1 MPAAPPT
8 SGVPE
13 ARRFRT
19 RVLAGSI
26 LLNVALAI
34 GLAWPGV
41 HRAFSG
47 GQEREQGRPGSDS
60 TVGRRAAGTPE
71 KSRPSQPLQRSVW
84 SRLESTNLTEFA
96 ANLRRVGCPDETVCD
111 ILRPLIERDYAV
123 RQEQAR
129 FTGDFWA
136 TGDRRRAQ
144 RRRSIDQRA
153 ALTEER
159 DRLLSELA
167 CGPRE
172 PKDFDNPSSRLVI
185 ELLTGFLGRDRQTS
199 LLTLIT
205 EVETRRHWWQ
215 ERIDGVPLPED
226 LAAIR
231 RERDA
236 FAARLERI
244 LPGAD
249 RDELELRI
257 IAMIKHEAMG
267 RGDRMA
273 SLGLTADELR
283 EFCRIGRDGETS
295 VLDELM
301 QFSKLLDDAPA
312 KSGKAE
318 AEARLRALLGDG
330 RFADWQR
337 QNDPAFQHAEQFDK
351 DFKQPA
357 GTASQVHQVMEE
369 LRAELPGLRTAWDT
383 DRETVRHAVQ
393 ERRAEFRRRLAE
405 LLAGVPAD
413 RRDGA
418 IDAWVDTAIRE
429 AWRQP

>member
-1 MPAAPPT
+1 MPAVPPT
-8 SGVPE
+8 SGAPE
-13 ARRFRT
+13 ARRFRSG
-19 RVLAGSI
+19 VLAGSI
-26 LLNVALAI
+26 LLNLALAV

-41 HRAFSG
+41 RRAFSG
-47 GQEREQGRPGSDS
+47 GQEREQGRSGRDS
-60 TVGRRAAGTPE
+60 PAGRRAAGTPE
-71 KSRPSQPLQRSVW
+71 SPRPSSPRPRSVW
-84 SRLESTNLTEFA
+84 SQLESTNLTEFA

-111 ILRPLIERDYAV
+111 ILRPVIERDHAV

-129 FTGDFWA
+129 FIGDFWA
-136 TGDRRRAQ
+136 SGDRRREQ

-159 DRLLSELA
+159 DRLLSELD

-172 PKDFDNPSSRLVI
+172 PKDFDTPSTRLVI
-185 ELLTGFLGRDRQTS
+185 ELLTGFLGRDRQRG

-205 EVETRRHWWQ
+205 EAETRRQGWQ
-215 ERIDGVPLPED
+215 ERIDGAPLPED

-231 RERDA
+231 LERDA
-236 FAARLERI
+236 FAARLDRL

-257 IAMIKHEAMG
+257 IVMIKHEAMG

-273 SLGLTADELR
+273 GLGLTADELR
-283 EFCRIGRDGETS
+283 EFCRIGRDGETR

-318 AEARLRALLGDG
+318 TAARLRALLGDE
-330 RFADWQR
+330 RYADWQK

-357 GTASQVHQVMEE
+357 GTAVQVHQVMEL
-369 LRAELPGLRTAWDT
+369 LRAELPALRGAWDT
-383 DRETVRHAVQ
+383 DREAVRQAVQ
-393 ERRAEFRRRLAE
+393 ERRVEFRRRLAE
-405 LLAGVPAD
+405 ILAGVPAD

-418 IDAWVDTAIRE
+418 IDAWVETAIQE
-429 AWRQP
+429 AWQQP

>member
-1 MPAAPPT
+1 MPPAPPT
-8 SGVPE
+8 SGAPE
-13 ARRFRT
+13 SLRSRK
-19 RVLAGSI
+19 RVRAGSV
-26 LLNVALAI
+26 LLNVALAV

-47 GQEREQGRPGSDS
+47 GQEREQSRADRDS
-60 TVGRRAAGTPE
+60 PARVDAARTPANP
-71 KSRPSQPLQRSVW
+71 RQSQPRQRSVW

-111 ILRPLIERDYAV
+111 ILRPVIERDYAV

-136 TGDRRRAQ
+136 TGDRRRQ
-144 RRRSIDQRA
+144 LRRRSIDQRA

-159 DRLLSELA
+159 DRLLSEMV

-172 PKDFDNPSSRLVI
+172 PKDFDNPTSRLMI
-185 ELLTGFLGRDRQTS
+185 ELLTGFLGRDRQNG

-205 EVETRRHWWQ
+205 EAEARRQGWQ

-226 LAAIR
+226 LAAIH

-236 FAARLERI
+236 FAARLERL

-249 RDELELRI
+249 REELELRI
-257 IAMIKHEAMG
+257 VAMVKHEAMG

-273 SLGLTADELR
+273 SLDLTADELR

-295 VLDELM
+295 PLDELM

-312 KSGKAE
+312 KRGE
-318 AEARLRALLGDG
+318 AETAARLRALLGDG

-383 DRETVRHAVQ
+383 DREAVRHAVQ

-405 LLAGVPAD
+405 LLAGVPAA

-418 IDAWVDTAIRE
+418 IDAWVDAAIRE

>member
-8 SGVPE
+8 SGAPE

-19 RVLAGSI
+19 RVLVGSI

-47 GQEREQGRPGSDS
+47 GQEREQGRAGSDS
-60 TVGRRAAGTPE
+60 PAGLRGDGTPE
-71 KSRPSQPLQRSVW
+71 SPRPSQPRQRSVW

-96 ANLRRVGCPDETVCD
+96 ANLRRVGCPDGTVCD
-111 ILRPLIERDYAV
+111 ILRPVIERDHGV
-123 RQEQAR
+123 RQAQAR
-129 FTGDFWA
+129 FIGDFWA
-136 TGDRRRAQ
+136 TGDRRREQ
-144 RRRSIDQRA
+144 RRQSTARRA

-172 PKDFDNPSSRLVI
+172 PKEFDNPSVRLPI
-185 ELLTGFLGRDRQTS
+185 ELVAGFLGRDRQGG
-199 LLTLIT
+199 LLALIA
-205 EVETRRHWWQ
+205 EAESRRQWWM
-215 ERIDGVPLPED
+215 ERIDRQPWPED

-249 RDELELRI
+249 RDELEFRLV
-257 IAMIKHEAMG
+257 AVAKHDFMDSGG
-267 RGDRMA
+267 RLER
-273 SLGLTADELR
+273 LGLTAAELR
-283 EFCRIGRDGETS
+283 EFCRIERDGERS
-295 VLDELM
+295 PLDELL
-301 QFSKLLDDAPA
+301 QFSRLLDDEPA
-312 KSGKAE
+312 KSDKAE
-318 AEARLRALLGDG
+318 AVQRMRALLGDE

-337 QNDPAFQHAEQFDK
+337 QNDPAFQHAEQFAS

-383 DRETVRHAVQ
+383 DREAVRHAVQ

-429 AWRQP
+429 AWHQP

>member
-1 MPAAPPT
+1 MPAVPPT
-8 SGVPE
+8 SGASE

-34 GLAWPGV
+34 GLVWPGV
-41 HRAFSG
+41 RRAFSG
-47 GQEREQGRPGSDS
+47 GQEREQGRSGRDS
-60 TVGRRAAGTPE
+60 SVGHRAVGTPE
-71 KSRPSQPLQRSVW
+71 SPRPSSPRPRSVW
-84 SRLESTNLTEFA
+84 SQMESTNLTEFA

-111 ILRPLIERDYAV
+111 ILRPVIERDYAV

-129 FTGDFWA
+129 FIGDFWA
-136 TGDRRRAQ
+136 TGDRRRQ
-144 RRRSIDQRA
+144 LRRRSIDQRA

-172 PKDFDNPSSRLVI
+172 PKDFDTPSTRLVI
-185 ELLTGFLGRDRQTS
+185 ELLTGFLGRDRQS
-199 LLTLIT
+199 GLLTLIT
-205 EVETRRHWWQ
+205 EAEARRQGWQ

-244 LPGAD
+244 LPGVD

-273 SLGLTADELR
+273 GLGLTADELR
-283 EFCRIGRDGETS
+283 EFCRIGRDGEAS

-318 AEARLRALLGDG
+318 TSARQRALLGDG
-330 RFADWQR
+330 RYADWQR

-357 GTASQVHQVMEE
+357 GTAAQVHQVMEE

-383 DRETVRHAVQ
+383 DREAVRHAVQ

-429 AWRQP
+429 AWHEP

>member
-1 MPAAPPT
+1 MPAAPPK
-8 SGVPE
+8 SGAPE

-26 LLNVALAI
+26 LLNVTLAI

-41 HRAFSG
+41 ERAFSG
-47 GQEREQGRPGSDS
+47 RQEREHGRPGSDS
-60 TVGRRAAGTPE
+60 PIGADAGKISESPR
-71 KSRPSQPLQRSVW
+71 SSQPRQRSVW

-111 ILRPLIERDYAV
+111 ILRPVIERDHAV

-129 FTGDFWA
+129 FIGDFWA
-136 TGDRRRAQ
+136 TGDRRREQ

-172 PKDFDNPSSRLVI
+172 PKDFDTPSTRLVI
-185 ELLTGFLGRDRQTS
+185 ELLTGFLGSDRQS
-199 LLTLIT
+199 HLLTLIT
-205 EVETRRHWWQ
+205 EAEARRQWWQ

-236 FAARLERI
+236 FAARLDRL

-257 IAMIKHEAMG
+257 VAMVKHEAMG
-267 RGDRMA
+267 RADRMA
-273 SLGLTADELR
+273 GLGLTAVELR
-283 EFCRIGRDGETS
+283 EFCRIERDADTS
-295 VLDELM
+295 PLEELM
-301 QFSKLLDDAPA
+301 QFSRLLDDAPA
-312 KSGKAE
+312 KRDEAGTAE
-318 AEARLRALLGDG
+318 RLRALLGDE
-330 RFADWQR
+330 RFGDWQR
-337 QNDPAFQHAEQFDK
+337 QNDPAFQHAEQFAK

-357 GTASQVHQVMEE
+357 GTAARVHQEMER

-383 DRETVRHAVQ
+383 DREAVRHAVQ
-393 ERRAEFRRRLAE
+393 ERRVEFRRRLTE
-405 LLAGVPAD
+405 ILAGVPAD

-418 IDAWVDTAIRE
+418 IEAWVETAIRE